1 MTDER
6 LRLPGLDILR
16 IISILIVVILI
27 HIPNDYA
34 YSYYIGLDTYTTFLF
49 HTLGIKVAMGSFV
62 FLSGFGLYLNK
73 NNRKINT
80 FEKLFTFLKKRVLRI
95 FPLYWIAL
103 FLFLIFL
110 DYLDI
115 NFLYILAHVFGM
127 QMIVA
132 PLFGPPILT
141 LWFIGIIV
149 IYYLIFIILSYTG
162 SIKRIIPTSLVILF
176 LFAFLNIFFGL
187 VEYRFFYYYLIFIT
201 GIIAANIYTSP
212 QYNRIIKR
220 LKDRQKS
227 IPLIFAL
234 CFAVLSFVIYL
245 LLSQLCYNTFNLEYG
260 TTHLWVILD
269 QQPGFIDSASAI
281 LLVDLIIIFYIV
293 FTISLFHFFIGTL
306 RLLFPKG
313 KISSIFS
320 IIAYSTYGVYL
331 FHRIFLIIYTST
343 LTEVFQIDI
352 FERANLYLV
361 LLFIPFIFL
370 FSFLIQKAADWV
382 LKLPSRHKSINVIK
396 KE

>member
-6 LRLPGLDILR
+6 LPELDILR

-34 YSYYIGLDTYTTFLF
+34 YSYYIGLDPYTTFLF

-80 FEKLFTFLKKRVLRI
+80 FEKLFKFLKKRILRI

-141 LWFIGIIV
+141 LWFVGIIV

-162 SIKRIIPTSLVILF
+162 SIKRIIPTSIVILF
-176 LFAFLNIFFGL
+176 FFAFLNVFFGL

-212 QYNRIIKR
+212 QYNRIKEK

-227 IPLIFAL
+227 IPLILAL

-245 LLSQLCYNTFNLEYG
+245 LLSQLCYTTFNLEYG
-260 TTHLWVILD
+260 TTYLHVILD
-269 QQPGFIDSASAI
+269 QQPGFIESASAI
-281 LLVDLIIIFYIV
+281 LLVDLIIISYII
-293 FTISLFHFFIGTL
+293 FTISLFHFFIGIL
-306 RLLFPKG
+306 RLLFPKE
-313 KISSIFS
+313 KVSSIFS

-331 FHRIFLIIYTST
+331 FHRVFLIIYTFT
-343 LTEVFQIDI
+343 LTEVFQIDV
-352 FERANLYLV
+352 FELANLYLV
-361 LLFIPFIFL
+361 LLLVPFIFL
-370 FSFLIQKAADWV
+370 FSFLIQKAADWL
-382 LKLPSRHKSINVIK
+382 LKLPSRRKSINVIN

>member
-6 LRLPGLDILR
+6 LTELDILR
-16 IISILIVVILI
+16 LISILIVVILI

-34 YSYYIGLDTYTTFLF
+34 YSYYIELEQYTIFLF

-80 FEKLFTFLKKRVLRI
+80 FEKLFTFLKKRFLRI

-103 FLFLIFL
+103 FLFLVFL
-110 DYLDI
+110 EYLDM
-115 NFLYILAHVFGM
+115 NFLYLLAHVFGL

-149 IYYLIFIILSYTG
+149 IYYLIFIILSFMG
-162 SIKRIIPTSLVILF
+162 SIKRIIPTSIVILF
-176 LFAFLNIFFGL
+176 LFAFLKVFFGL

-201 GIIAANIYTSP
+201 GIIAAHIYTST
-212 QYNRIIKR
+212 QFNRIKER
-220 LKDRQKS
+220 LKDRQKA
-227 IPLIFAL
+227 IPLILAL
-234 CFAVLSFVIYL
+234 CFAILSFVIYL
-245 LLSQLCYNTFNLEYG
+245 LLTQLCYTSFNLKYG
-260 TTHLWVILD
+260 TIYLRLILD
-269 QQPGFIDSASAI
+269 QQPSFIDSASAI
-281 LLVDLIIIFYIV
+281 LLVDLIIISFIV
-293 FTISLFHFFIGTL
+293 FSISLFHFFIGSL
-306 RLLFPKG
+306 RLLIPK
-313 KISSIFS
+313 KKVISVFS
-320 IIAYSTYGVYL
+320 LIVYSTYVVYL

-343 LTEVFQIDI
+343 LTEVLQIDI
-352 FERANLYLV
+352 CERDNLYLV
-361 LLFIPFIFL
+361 LLFVPFIFL

-382 LKLPSRHKSINVIK
+382 LKLPSRNKSIKVIN

>member
-1 MTDER
+1 MKDER
-6 LRLPGLDILR
+6 LPELDILR
-16 IISILIVVILI
+16 IISILIVMILI

-34 YSYYIGLDTYTTFLF
+34 YSYYIESEPYTIFLF

-80 FEKLFTFLKKRVLRI
+80 FEKLFTFLKKRFLRI

-110 DYLDI
+110 EYLDI
-115 NFLYILAHVFGM
+115 DFLYILAHVFGM

-132 PLFGPPILT
+132 PLFGSPILT

-149 IYYLIFIILSYTG
+149 IYYLIFIILSFMG
-162 SIKRIIPTSLVILF
+162 SIKRIIPSSIVILF
-176 LFAFLNIFFGL
+176 LFAFLNVFFGL
-187 VEYRFFYYYLIFIT
+187 IEYRFFYYYLIFIL

-212 QYNRIIKR
+212 LFNRIKEK
-220 LKDRQKS
+220 LKDRQKA
-227 IPLIFAL
+227 IPLILAL

-245 LLSQLCYNTFNLEYG
+245 LLAQLCYTTFNLKYG
-260 TTHLWVILD
+260 TNHLRLILD

-293 FTISLFHFFIGTL
+293 FTTPLFYFFIGTL
-306 RLLFPKG
+306 RVLFPK
-313 KISSIFS
+313 KKVSSIFS
-320 IIAYSTYGVYL
+320 IIAYSTYSVYL
-331 FHRIFLIIYTST
+331 FHRVFLIIYTFT
-343 LTEVFQIDI
+343 LTNVLQIDI
-352 FERANLYLV
+352 RERDNLYLV
-361 LLFIPFIFL
+361 LLLVPFIFL

-382 LKLPSRHKSINVIK
+382 LNLPSRYKSINAIN